1 MSSISDHSMAGSK
14 KIVPSKYYSDIQM
27 IGKHYLIWAKDK
39 VKRHY
44 TISNCMEPKVYDEYM
59 KVMRDYNRGVS
70 ELKFN
75 KKFLECDSEKQFCVT
90 IKKYNS
96 PNGFSK
102 FVHEQKDA
110 TYEV

>member
-1 MSSISDHSMAGSK
+1 
-14 KIVPSKYYSDIQM
+14 M